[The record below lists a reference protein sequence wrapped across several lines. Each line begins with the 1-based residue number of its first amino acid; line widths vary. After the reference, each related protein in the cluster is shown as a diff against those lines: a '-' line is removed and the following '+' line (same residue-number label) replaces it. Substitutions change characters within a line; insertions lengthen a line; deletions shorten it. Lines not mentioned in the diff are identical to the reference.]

1 MQARAYKYPISLTD
15 SSSNFLFPFCFKNKM
30 RLLNVLLVLT
40 TLPFLISMHAYNACR
55 ILHGEEQKLMN
66 KSLLLGSLEKGHV
79 PPSAPNSGTYIP
91 ASTINSRAFGGHNFA
106 LLMGSLQRGHVPL
119 SAPNPGTHIPGLKLG
134 QKAFAGHNI
143 ASLLNSL
150 QKGLV
155 PPSAPNPGTHI
166 PTSTLGQRPFARH
179 NMTHLLLSLQ
189 KGRVPSSEPNPTIP

>member
-91 ASTINSRAFGGHNFA
+91 ASTINSRAF
-106 LLMGSLQRGHVPL
+106 
-119 SAPNPGTHIPGLKLG
+119 
-134 QKAFAGHNI
+134 AGHNI

-166 PTSTLGQRPFARH
+166 PTSTLGQRAFARH